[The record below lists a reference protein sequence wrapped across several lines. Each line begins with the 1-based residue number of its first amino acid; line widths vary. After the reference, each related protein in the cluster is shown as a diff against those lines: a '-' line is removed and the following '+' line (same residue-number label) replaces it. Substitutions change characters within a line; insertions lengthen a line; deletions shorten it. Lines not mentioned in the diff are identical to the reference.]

1 MSVYREIFKALS
13 DPTRLRI
20 LAFLNNDLEH
30 PCKDVSRHFNLA
42 QPTMCHHFRVLKNAG
57 LIESRR
63 RGTSVCY
70 QLRREYLAEM
80 GLDLERMLQRAPA
93 EFNPQP
99 IAT

>member
-20 LAFLNNDLEH
+20 LAFLNNEFEH
-30 PCKDVSRHFNLA
+30 PCKDVSKHFNLA
-42 QPTMCHHFRVLKNAG
+42 QPTMCHHFRVLKQAG

-70 QLRREYLAEM
+70 QLRREYLYDM
-80 GLDLERMLQRAPA
+80 GIDLEKMLTMEPA
-93 EFNPQP
+93 EFNSQ
-99 IAT
+99 AVLT